1 MNYIRLICEI
11 TLLLCIENYKNYF
24 FGFFYIIS
32 YLLLLGSIVYRDLY
46 RFIKFLEI
54 FYEVSDSYKEFY
66 DFYIFYDFIPENLP
80 EKFIVISENADIPN
94 IEKISGEVTLPQS
107 INIVSENDLLE
118 YEIIY
123 SNKLPINKKL
133 DIIKNMGEY
142 SAIYCTSDI
151 YKVL

>member
-1 MNYIRLICEI
+1 MKIAVI
-11 TLLLCIENYKNYF
+11 
-24 FGFFYIIS
+24 
-32 YLLLLGSIVYRDLY
+32 GSRD
-46 RFIKFLEI
+46 I
-54 FYEVSDSYKEFY
+54 
-66 DFYIFYDFIPENLP
+66 
-80 EKFIVISENADIPN
+80 IPN
-94 IEKISGEVTLPQS
+94 IEKINGEVTLPQN
-107 INIVSENDLLE
+107 INIVSEDNLSE

>member
-1 MNYIRLICEI
+1 M
-11 TLLLCIENYKNYF
+11 
-24 FGFFYIIS
+24 
-32 YLLLLGSIVYRDLY
+32 
-46 RFIKFLEI
+46 
-54 FYEVSDSYKEFY
+54 
-66 DFYIFYDFIPENLP
+66 P

-107 INIVSENDLLE
+107 INIVSENNLLE